1 MTQSVTARVR
11 SPRAPQDLGATTE
24 TRTVD
29 GVSEGDRRFSQRS
42 ERGYPEEVNP
52 RKGAPLGRF
61 VGLSLAAAGVDAAAL
76 WAAFSST
83 RQSSGPFGAAL
94 PWLAAAALVLSVSA
108 VALPT
113 VVMLRANRSLTELAR
128 RWAGGDLAGRASASG
143 LTGLADALNQMAASL
158 RRREETSRL
167 REVELVG
174 QTERLATT
182 ARLAAGVAHELN
194 NPLGGILLY
203 GNLLLESTPPDDP
216 RHENMSRIVKQATRA
231 RDIVRGLLDFA
242 RVSPAEI
249 AVLDLNQLVRDTLK
263 LLEKQLQAIQVRT
276 EQSTVELL
284 VRADAGR
291 LQQVLVNIVL
301 NALDAMRDGGV
312 LTVRTG
318 YSEKAGFCRVAITDT
333 GCGIREEHL
342 PHLFEPFFTTKE
354 VGRGVGLGLAIS
366 YGIVRQHGGD
376 IEVQSQVGAGTTFRV
391 MLPAAEEA

>member
-1 MTQSVTARVR
+1 M
-11 SPRAPQDLGATTE
+11 G
-24 TRTVD
+24 
-29 GVSEGDRRFSQRS
+29 
-42 ERGYPEEVNP
+42 
-52 RKGAPLGRF
+52 
-61 VGLSLAAAGVDAAAL
+61 
-76 WAAFSST
+76 
-83 RQSSGPFGAAL
+83 
-94 PWLAAAALVLSVSA
+94 
-108 VALPT
+108 
-113 VVMLRANRSLTELAR
+113 
-128 RWAGGDLAGRASASG
+128 GGDLAGRASASG
-143 LTGLADALNQMAASL
+143 LAGLGGLADALNQMAVSL

-167 REVELVG
+167 REAELVG

-203 GNLLLESTPPDDP
+203 GNLLLETTPPDDP

-284 VRADAGR
+284 VQADAGR
-291 LQQVLVNIVL
+291 LQQVLVNIIL
-301 NALDAMRDGGV
+301 NAVDAMRDGGV

-391 MLPAAEEA
+391 MLPAAEEG

>member
-1 MTQSVTARVR
+1 MRKGGILLDGQPQLDEDLARERHPGEVIPQR
-11 SPRAPQDLGATTE
+11 DDLNLDLGGLPSPR
-24 TRTVD
+24 VD
-29 GVSEGDRRFSQRS
+29 VEH
-42 ERGYPEEVNP
+42 
-52 RKGAPLGRF
+52 L
-61 VGLSLAAAGVDAAAL
+61 VGLDRLEKRGLLGLGVL
-76 WAAFSST
+76 
-83 RQSSGPFGAAL
+83 
-94 PWLAAAALVLSVSA
+94 
-108 VALPT
+108 
-113 VVMLRANRSLTELAR
+113 M
-128 RWAGGDLAGRASASG
+128 AGGDLAGRASASG

>member
-1 MTQSVTARVR
+1 VAN
-11 SPRAPQDLGATTE
+11 L
-24 TRTVD
+24 
-29 GVSEGDRRFSQRS
+29 
-42 ERGYPEEVNP
+42 GYPDLVNP

-61 VGLSLAAAGVDAAAL
+61 VGLSLAALGVDATVL

-83 RQSSGPFGAAL
+83 RQSSVGPFPAAL
-94 PWLAAAALVLSVSA
+94 PWLAAAALALSVGA

-128 RWAGGDLAGRASASG
+128 EWAGGDLAGRASTSG
-143 LTGLADALNQMAASL
+143 LAGLRGLADALNQMAASL
-158 RRREETSRL
+158 QRREETSRL
-167 REVELVG
+167 REAELVG

-203 GNLLLESTPPDDP
+203 GNLLVESTPVDDP
-216 RHENMSRIVKQATRA
+216 RHENMTRIVKQATRA

-249 AVLDLNQLVRDTLK
+249 SVLDLNQLVRDTLK

-291 LQQVLVNIVL
+291 LQQVLVNIIL
-301 NALDAMRDGGV
+301 NALDAMRDGGL
-312 LTVRTG
+312 LTIRTG
-318 YSEKAGFCRVAITDT
+318 YSEKPGFCRVAITDT
-333 GCGIREEHL
+333 GCGIREDHL